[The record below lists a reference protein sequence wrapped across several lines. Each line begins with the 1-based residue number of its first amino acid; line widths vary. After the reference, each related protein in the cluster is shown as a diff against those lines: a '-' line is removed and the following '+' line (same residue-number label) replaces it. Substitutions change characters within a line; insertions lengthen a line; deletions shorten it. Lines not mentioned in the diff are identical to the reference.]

1 MCKLNGEKQPFLVA
15 SHNFYAERLIHYA
28 PKYLKPSKKILT
40 LREGKVIISVSWFNR
55 AYALKNY
62 LQEGNT
68 FMKKAKKLLVIACLG
83 GVGYLLVKLLKMDL
97 VQEKLFEI
105 LGEDT
110 YLAILDKVRLLGD
123 LLMWPID
130 FVRALLP

>member
-1 MCKLNGEKQPFLVA
+1 MHTRKIKTYTGGEI
-15 SHNFYAERLIHYA
+15 IHEE
-28 PKYLKPSKKILT
+28 SK
-40 LREGKVIISVSWFNR
+40 E
-55 AYALKNY
+55 
-62 LQEGNT
+62 
-68 FMKKAKKLLVIACLG
+68 VIACFG
-83 GVGYLLVKLLKMDL
+83 GVGYLLVKLLKTDFA
-97 VQEKLFEI
+97 QEKLFGI

>member
-1 MCKLNGEKQPFLVA
+1 M
-15 SHNFYAERLIHYA
+15 
-28 PKYLKPSKKILT
+28 PKTIL
-40 LREGKVIISVSWFNR
+40 
-55 AYALKNY
+55 

-105 LGEDT
+105 MGEDT
-110 YLAILDKVRLLGD
+110 YLAVLDKVRLLGD